1 MIKLI
6 KWSLF
11 LQLKTSIKV
20 LGGKML
26 QALQRKDCVMMCVS
40 DKRQKRGSSSL
51 IFIFLIIAITVCGF
65 LSGCATLPRDYPR
78 VISTA
83 HDRPVETA
91 LERDLDRLATPY
103 AGKSGFYIIDS
114 GLEAFEAR
122 AALIKKAGKTLD
134 LQYYIV
140 NADVTGKILMDLL
153 LKAADRGV
161 RVRLLID
168 DLYTKGKDRE
178 LASLCVHRNIQIR
191 VFNPF
196 AGRSFFTRAFDYL
209 TDFSRIQRRM
219 HNKLFVA
226 DTAVGILG
234 GRNLGDEYF
243 DANDEVNFEDMDL
256 LAIGPVVKELGEVFD
271 TYWNNDLAVPVEAFL
286 FSPPTKK
293 ELEEVSELL
302 ATHREEQKESEY
314 MKELRDSEFV
324 ENLIS
329 DDSLFVWAHAR
340 LIYDPPE
347 KISDPRPRPSDISV
361 WAGLSPYMKETK
373 SELILV
379 SPYFVPGP
387 KGIAALKA
395 LRDKGVRVRVLTNSL
410 ASNDAPVVHGGYARY
425 REEMLRMGIELYE
438 VRVTMSIKKGINGR
452 KKFGSAGASLHAKT
466 FIFDRKAI
474 FIGSANLD
482 PRSRYLNTELGL
494 VVESPEL
501 AEQVALQFETVTNP
515 GDSFRLEL
523 PGVPASDRSQSKP
536 VSKIVWIGYNSEPLS
551 GFWRRIFTKFLSFFA
566 PESML

>member
-1 MIKLI
+1 
-6 KWSLF
+6 
-11 LQLKTSIKV
+11 
-20 LGGKML
+20 ML
-26 QALQRKDCVMMCVS
+26 QAAQRKDYVMLCVS

-51 IFIFLIIAITVCGF
+51 IFILLIIAITVCGF

-78 VISTA
+78 AISTA
-83 HDRPVETA
+83 HDRPLETA
-91 LERDLDRLATPY
+91 LERDLARLAAPY
-103 AGKSGFYIIDS
+103 AEKSGFYIIDS

-122 AALIKKAGKTLD
+122 ATLIKKAGKTLD

-178 LASLCVHRNIQIR
+178 LASLCVHPNIQIR

-209 TDFSRIQRRM
+209 TDFSRIHRRM

-256 LAIGPVVKELGEVFD
+256 LAIGPVVKELGDIFD
-271 TYWNNDLAVPVEAFL
+271 TYWNNDLAVPIEAFL
-286 FSPPTKK
+286 VFPPTKG
-293 ELEEVSELL
+293 ELEETSAML
-302 ATHREEQKESEY
+302 AAYREEQQDSQY

-324 ENLIS
+324 ENLLS
-329 DDSLFVWAHAR
+329 DSLPLVWANAR
-340 LIYDPPE
+340 LIYDLPE
-347 KISDPRPRPSDISV
+347 KINISKPLRPSTISI
-361 WAGLSPYMKETK
+361 WAGLNPYMKETK

-387 KGIAALKA
+387 KGMAALKV
-395 LRDKGVRVRVLTNSL
+395 LRDRGVRVRVLTNSL
-410 ASNDAPVVHGGYARY
+410 ASNDVPIVHEGYARY
-425 REEMLRMGIELYE
+425 REGMLRQGIELYE
-438 VRVTMSIKKGINGR
+438 VRATMDIKKGIR
-452 KKFGSAGASLHAKT
+452 ARRKFGSSGASLHAKT
-466 FIFDRKAI
+466 FVFDRKAI

-482 PRSRYLNTELGL
+482 PRSRHLNTELGII
-494 VVESPEL
+494 VESHEL
-501 AEQVALQFETVTNP
+501 ADQVATQFEIVTNP
-515 GDSFRLEL
+515 DNSFRLEL
-523 PGVPASDRSQSKP
+523 AGTPASN
-536 VSKIVWIGYNSEPLS
+536 VSEPGSVDTIVWIGEENGKEVKYNSEPLS
-551 GFWRRIFTKFLSFFA
+551 GFWRKIFTKFLSLFA

>member
-1 MIKLI
+1 
-6 KWSLF
+6 
-11 LQLKTSIKV
+11 
-20 LGGKML
+20 
-26 QALQRKDCVMMCVS
+26 MCVS
-40 DKRQKRGSSSL
+40 DKRQKRGSSFSL
-51 IFIFLIIAITVCGF
+51 IFTFLVIAITVCGF

-78 VISTA
+78 TISTI

-91 LERDLDRLATPY
+91 LERDLVRLAAPY

-168 DLYTKGKDRE
+168 DMYTKGKDSE

-226 DTAVGILG
+226 DAAVGILG

-271 TYWNNDLAVPVEAFL
+271 TYWNNYLSVPVEAFL

-314 MKELRDSEFV
+314 MKKLRDSEFV

-329 DDSLFVWAHAR
+329 DNLPLVWANSR
-340 LIYDPPE
+340 LMYDLPE
-347 KISDPRPRPSDISV
+347 KISNPQPRPSNISV
-361 WAGLSPYMKETK
+361 WAGLSPYVKETK
-373 SELILV
+373 SELVLI

-387 KGIAALKA
+387 KGMAALKI
-395 LRDKGVRVRVLTNSL
+395 LRDRGVRVRVLTNSL
-410 ASNDAPVVHGGYARY
+410 ATNDVLVAHGGYARY
-425 REEMLRMGIELYE
+425 REELLRQGIELYE
-438 VRVTMSIKKGINGR
+438 VRITMDIKKGIRAR
-452 KKFGSAGASLHAKT
+452 KKFGSSGASLHAKT

-474 FIGSANLD
+474 FVGSANLD
-482 PRSRYLNTELGL
+482 PRSRRLNTELGL
-494 VVESPEL
+494 IVESPEL
-501 AEQVALQFETVTNP
+501 AEQVASQFEMATHPEN
-515 GDSFRLEL
+515 SFRLEL
-523 PGVPASDRSQSKP
+523 PGTLTSKVSDPKSVK
-536 VSKIVWIGYNSEPLS
+536 KIVWIGEENSKEVTYHSEPLS
-551 GFWRRIFTKFLSFFA
+551 GFWRRIFTKFLSLFA